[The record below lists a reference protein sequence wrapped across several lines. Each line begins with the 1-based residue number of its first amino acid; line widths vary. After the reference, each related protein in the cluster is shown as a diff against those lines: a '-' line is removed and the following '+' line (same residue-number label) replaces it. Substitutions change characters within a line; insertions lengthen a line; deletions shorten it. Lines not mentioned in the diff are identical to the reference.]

1 MYKEFI
7 IIVVVIALIVGL
19 DIVSNNY
26 TKETV
31 NIMSEELKVLREYIL
46 KEDKTKTVSQMQS
59 VKNTWEER
67 YKVLAFYIEHD
78 ELEKVETQMTGLA
91 ADINVEE
98 YKHCI
103 AELDTTIFILEHIQ
117 EKEEFH
123 FRSIFYIIN

>member
-7 IIVVVIALIVGL
+7 IIIVVIALIVGL
-19 DIVSNNY
+19 DIITNNY
-26 TKETV
+26 TKQSLEIMTNEL
-31 NIMSEELKVLREYIL
+31 NILRECIL
-46 KEDKTKTVSQMQS
+46 KENKEEAENQMKK
-59 VKNTWEER
+59 VMEKWEER
-67 YKVLAFYIEHD
+67 YKTLAFYIEHD
-78 ELEKVETQMTGLA
+78 ELEKVETELTGLA

-123 FRSIFYIIN
+123 LRSIF

>member
-7 IIVVVIALIVGL
+7 IIIVVIALIVGL
-19 DIVSNNY
+19 DIITNNY
-26 TKETV
+26 TKQSLE
-31 NIMSEELKVLREYIL
+31 IMTNELNVLREYIL
-46 KEDKTKTVSQMQS
+46 SEDKQKAEKQMLI
-59 VKNTWEER
+59 VKEKWEDR
-67 YKVLAFYIEHD
+67 YKTLAFYIEHD
-78 ELEKVETQMTGLA
+78 ELEKVETELTGLS

-123 FRSIFYIIN
+123 LRSIF